1 MSIDVK
7 EKKQNPFTLDHKL
20 WSQVSWVEQKSV
32 NQFLTEYGEI
42 QKKRERYSVEFALEN
57 TALEIQE
64 GRCSLRFFDGGSWS
78 DNFYF
83 TNFAWSKLGM
93 FFPRY
98 FTGFT
103 KDCRFKFGEQSE
115 DMIEELYHKI
125 ANTSRMSDRKL
136 TFRLEHNVDNRNIIR
151 TVVSESFAELD
162 DDLLLNKLRED
173 KNIQDKFVLNSRIS
187 DVYTNIRIGNTV
199 PNQYELMKPIG
210 MVEFSNA
217 DNGGKSLKARSGK
230 FTGKCWNSLCSLDS
244 KNIKRWYHTGD
255 VNRITDNISSVYD
268 LLFKSSEELIVKYQ
282 KAQNIPVKI
291 SDHFRLF
298 HGKGKKK
305 KLITHGHLLNN
316 FNEDIACKSLIDQS
330 VPNATKPNGKHIN
343 ALVKSPLTWKDSR
356 MITETQSLARC
367 VDALTLHAQQYNME
381 NRVQIEDYAT
391 YLLEKYIDKK
401 EIVIDPTEKLVI
413 MK

>member
-1 MSIDVK
+1 MSTDVK
-7 EKKQNPFTLDHKL
+7 EKNQNPFTLDHKI
-20 WSQVSWVEQKSV
+20 WSKVSWVEKKSV
-32 NQFLTEYGEI
+32 NQFITEYGEI
-42 QKKRERYSVEFALEN
+42 QKNRERESVEFSLEN
-57 TALEIQE
+57 TALEIQD
-64 GRCSLRFFDGGSWS
+64 GRCSLRFLDGGTWS

-103 KDCRFKFGEQSE
+103 KDCRFKFGQQSE

-136 TFRLEHNVDNRNIIR
+136 TFRLEYNVDGRNIIR
-151 TVVSESFAELD
+151 TCVSENFAELD

-173 KNIQDKFVLNSRIS
+173 KNIQDKFILNSRIS
-187 DVYTNIRIGNTV
+187 DVYTNIRIGNYV
-199 PNQYELMKPIG
+199 PKEYELRTPIP

-217 DNGGKSLKARSGK
+217 DNGGKSLKARSGT
-230 FTGKCWNSLCSLDS
+230 FTGLCWNTVCSNRTE
-244 KNIKRWYHTGD
+244 NIKRWYHTGD

-268 LLFKSSEELIVKYQ
+268 LLFNSCDELIANYQ
-282 KAQNIPVKI
+282 KAQNIPIRI

-305 KLITHGHLLNN
+305 KLITHGHLSDK

-330 VPNATKPNGKHIN
+330 VPNATNPNGKHIN
-343 ALVKSPLTWKDSR
+343 ALVKSPLTWNDSR

-381 NRVQIEDYAT
+381 SRVQIEDYAT